1 MGHRI
6 NRRWVRRTMVA
17 VAAAV
22 VVGATAATATGVGLF
37 SGDEAGGADSTDRP
51 PATAQ
56 VTRQKLVELRTE
68 SGELGYGATTAVS
81 GRLPGTLTGLPAIGT
96 AVSRGKALYRVDNAP
111 VVLLYGGLPAYRALS
126 SGTEG
131 ADVKQFEENLQ
142 ALGYSGFT
150 VDEEY
155 TSSTATTVS
164 KWQKDL
170 GLTETGTVELGRVV
184 YASGAVRVEGHKAAS
199 GDPVGPGQPVLT
211 YTGSAQ
217 VITVELAYDDRPLT
231 KTGSVVTV
239 TLPNGKSAPAKV
251 TGSVVVIS
259 PAASAEEEDTTI
271 IEVTVG
277 VDDPA
282 VLAGHEQTTLDVAFV
297 VAERDNVLTVPVAAL
312 LALAEG
318 GYGVELVEGDSTRTV
333 AVTTGLFAGGRV
345 EVTGDGVTEGAT
357 VGMPS

>member
-1 MGHRI
+1 VAGRRADLSAVGLGHRPDD
-6 NRRWVRRTMVA
+6 RQAETDTLGAEA
-17 VAAAV
+17 VKGLEELGYL
-22 VVGATAATATGVGLF
+22 VGRDHRTGVGNLQHRF
-37 SGDEAGGADSTDRP
+37 AMRAGVRSYPDPAVLHHVVPHGVGEQVLHQPFQQGGVAGG
-51 PATAQ
+51 
-56 VTRQKLVELRTE
+56 
-68 SGELGYGATTAVS
+68 
-81 GRLPGTLTGLPAIGT
+81 GRLARLD
-96 AVSRGKALYRVDNAP
+96 VDRC
-111 VVLLYGGLPAYRALS
+111 RAL
-126 SGTEG
+126 GLFG
-131 ADVKQFEENLQ
+131 RDVRDDVGEVDEVPNLQ

-150 VDEEY
+150 VDEVY
-155 TSSTATTVS
+155 TRATATAVS
-164 KWQKDL
+164 KWQKAL

-184 YASGAVRVEGHKAAS
+184 YASGAVRVDGHKAAS

-239 TLPNGKSAPAKV
+239 TLPNGRSAPAKV
-251 TGSVVVIS
+251 TGSVVVIN
-259 PAASAEEEDTTI
+259 PAAGAEEEDTTI

-333 AVTTGLFAGGRV
+333 PVTTGLFAGGRV